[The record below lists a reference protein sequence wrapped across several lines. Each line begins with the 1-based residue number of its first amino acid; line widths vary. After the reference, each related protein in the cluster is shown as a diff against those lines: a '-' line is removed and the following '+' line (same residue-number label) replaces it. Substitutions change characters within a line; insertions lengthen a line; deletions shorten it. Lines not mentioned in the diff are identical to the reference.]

1 MLKLP
6 LKNLHSLIELLDK
19 KILTIAVNPR
29 YNSFFGAILT
39 KNSNK
44 TLIIYLIDFFIIKV
58 IASEYIEIVK
68 DIEII
73 RDLDDY
79 FINWVKPCYFTVR
92 NHSYLK
98 FKHTQYLNSF
108 IFKSLVLKTTLDKSY
123 NNYINKVRNTYYL
136 EGEMNYIT
144 SKWSPAIH
152 EVISGYEDT
161 LEEIKQ
167 KAKAQSISLEL
178 NYPFKLDSNIT

>member
-6 LKNLHSLIELLDK
+6 LNNLHSLIKLLDK
-19 KILTIAVNPR
+19 KILDITVNPR

-39 KNSNK
+39 KDLNN
-44 TLIIYLIDFFIIKV
+44 TLTIYLIDFYIIKI
-58 IASEYIEIVK
+58 IAIDSILL
-68 DIEII
+68 I
-73 RDLDDY
+73 RDLNDY
-79 FINWVKPCYFTVR
+79 FINWINPCYFTVR

-98 FKHTQYLNSF
+98 FKHTQYLSSF
-108 IFKSLVLKTTLDKSY
+108 IFRPLVLKTTLDKSY
-123 NNYINKVRNTYYL
+123 NNYINKVRDTYYL

-144 SKWSPAIH
+144 SKWSSAIQD
-152 EVISGYEDT
+152 VISGYEGT

-178 NYPFKLDSNIT
+178 NYPFKLNNNNNNNIT